1 MNFRQTFKY
10 SIISILFIIVTFII
24 ISFLPNLKYKKNYQK
39 YSLAHYIPD
48 TTMTLLIGVKDKEGL
63 YELSQ
68 NNFGNYISE
77 NRTIYDT
84 LLTISIQLKEIFQA
98 DLPNKENA
106 FICLHNRMNHSPSAT
121 LWHYVGNNNFKKILL
136 FLQKKFE
143 TSFKPVVQELND
155 FKIFQYSLP
164 NGQFFFGFFHNGTIC
179 LTQDYHILRQSIHSF
194 SDNKSIEHNL
204 SFQQASATI
213 GKSVHTILYN
223 TNAIDYELYTNNNNQ
238 SKNKQW
244 IAQELSFDKNKT
256 WITGM
261 IIPEQPLETLINKI
275 TNGCE
280 PDPYIFSS
288 RTYFGIRYGIKELK
302 SFWKQFSNGKNL
314 TSTDSILMETG
325 RGSFNIAWNIVTDST
340 LQTNKVI
347 TLYPKDSIPQIPSI
361 LTNSNL
367 LNYFLDGDS
376 IYFSLSED
384 NRLYISNTF
393 DATQHYAQDIKNGN
407 TIALKQ
413 KTLSQLFSQV
423 GGNVNLLFFGNG
435 VLLKR
440 HGYPSLMKNRLPG
453 CMPPNFLLSNYFIT
467 EMASEGKVV
476 YCNTIMSE

>member
-1 MNFRQTFKY
+1 MNFRQILKY
-10 SIISILFIIVTFII
+10 SIISIFLIITTCII

-39 YSLAHYIPD
+39 YSLTHYIPD
-48 TTMTLLIGVKDKEGL
+48 TTMTLLIGIKDKDGL
-63 YELSQ
+63 YELNQ
-68 NNFGNYISE
+68 NNFGNYISK
-77 NRTIYDT
+77 NQTIYDT
-84 LLTISIQLKEIFQA
+84 LLTISIQLKEIFHD
-98 DLPNKENA
+98 DLPYKENV
-106 FICLHNRMNHSPSAT
+106 FICLHNRINHSLSAT
-121 LWHYVGNNNFKKILL
+121 LWQYVGNNNFKKILP

-143 TSFKPVVQELND
+143 TPFKPVIQELHD
-155 FKIFQYSLP
+155 FKIFQYSLS
-164 NGQFFFGFFHNGTIC
+164 NGQFFFGFFHNGIIC
-179 LTQDYHILRQSIHSF
+179 LTQDYHILLQSIHSF
-194 SDNKSIEHNL
+194 SDNKSIESNL

-213 GKSVHTILYN
+213 GKSVHTVLYN
-223 TNAIDYELYTNNNNQ
+223 TNIVDCGLYTNTNNQ

-261 IIPEQPLETLINKI
+261 IIPQQSLGTLINKI

-280 PDPYIFSS
+280 SDPYIFSS
-288 RTYFGIRYGIKELK
+288 RTYFGIRYGIKEMK
-302 SFWKQFSNGKNL
+302 SFWEQFSSGKNL
-314 TSTDSILMETG
+314 TSTDSILMKTG
-325 RGSFNIAWNIVTDST
+325 SESFNIAWNIVTDST
-340 LQTNKVI
+340 LRTDKVI
-347 TLYPKDSIPQIPSI
+347 TLFLKDSIPQIPSI

-376 IYFSLSED
+376 TYFSLVKD

-413 KTLSQLFSQV
+413 KVLSQLFSQV
-423 GGNVNLLFFGNG
+423 GENANLLFFGNG
-435 VLLKR
+435 IVLKR
-440 HGYPSLMKNRLPG
+440 HGYPSFMKNKLPG

-476 YCNTIMSE
+476 YCNTIITE